1 MPRTSAESSTPT
13 SPRASYDAPAVTSA
27 VRIIEYLCD
36 RREPAGISDIA
47 NHLGLNKNMTYRII
61 HTLQKEGWIL
71 QVDRTKY
78 TMGLSPF
85 HHLAKPISRMDI
97 MQASREPLRQL
108 WEKSGES
115 CYLGIIDGTRTLF
128 LEHLD
133 AIGDVRITARPGG
146 RFQMHCAAP
155 GKVLLAFSEDAFV
168 DTVVQENGLPAHTG
182 KTLTSAD
189 ALKTDLQSIRTRGY
203 GLDIE
208 EYAEGLLCFA
218 APIFNHR
225 SRIAGTIG
233 LSVLTLYYSKQKM
246 IRELGPMVLEAAKKC
261 SVALGCPQ

>member
-1 MPRTSAESSTPT
+1 MPKT
-13 SPRASYDAPAVTSA
+13 SPKTSYDAPAVTGA
-27 VRIIEYLCD
+27 VRIIEYLCE
-36 RREPAGISDIA
+36 RRDPAGISDIA

-71 QVDRTKY
+71 QVDRTRY

-133 AIGDVRITARPGG
+133 AIGDVRITARPGS
-146 RFQMHCAAP
+146 RFHMHCAAP
-155 GKVLLAFSEDAFV
+155 GKVLLAFSNESFV
-168 DTVVQENGLPAHTG
+168 DKVVSENGLPAHTR
-182 KTLTSAD
+182 KTFTSVD
-189 ALKTDLQSIRTRGY
+189 ALKDDLQSIRKRGY

-208 EYAEGLLCFA
+208 EYAEGLICFA
-218 APIFNHR
+218 APIFNHH
-225 SRIAGTIG
+225 SEIAGAIG

-246 IRELGPMVLEAAKKC
+246 IRELGPLVLEAAARC
-261 SVALGCPQ
+261 AVALGYPQ